1 MVLYLREITLASK
14 SGDSVYAKRLLLKTP
29 FWHPCREAPL
39 GAFKNRGTKKNRRF
53 VYAKYKFFF
62 AMPDGAYPLSRHAPK
77 DASRLFW
84 TFRKML
90 CRLRK
95 TTTFG
100 TVNAKIILDVLP
112 KVRKTQF
119 SQ

>member
-14 SGDSVYAKRLLLKTP
+14 SGDSVYAKRM
-29 FWHPCREAPL
+29 
-39 GAFKNRGTKKNRRF
+39 
-53 VYAKYKFFF
+53 FFF
-62 AMPDGAYPLSRHAPK
+62 AIPDGAYPRVATCLRMIQDFSG
-77 DASRLFW
+77 LFG
-84 TFRKML
+84 KLL

-100 TVNAKIILDVLP
+100 TVNAKLILDVLP
-112 KVRKTQF
+112 KAPKTLF